1 VLPVDRR
8 QCEDGSVLDIPLA
21 QQLQAAGLV
30 WEPTAGD
37 RFVLPIESMA
47 EEVFI
52 LSNVIADVHQFEG
65 GNVIGFNGTTEWAL
79 DSVDQNEVVWLPR
92 EDQLRDLLGPAFV
105 QLEQVTGGYAVTA
118 TARGG
123 IEQRYVDIDAERAY
137 ARAVLARL
145 EVPSRE
151 A

>member
-1 VLPVDRR
+1 M
-8 QCEDGSVLDIPLA
+8 LDIPLA
-21 QQLQAAGLV
+21 QQLQAAGLA

-37 RFVLPIESMA
+37 RFVLPIESMSQ
-47 EEVFI
+47 EIFI
-52 LSNVIADVHQFEG
+52 LSNVIADIHRFEG

-79 DSVDQNEVVWLPR
+79 DSVDQSEVVWLPR

-105 QLEQVTGGYAVTA
+105 LLEQVPGGYAVTA

-145 EVPSRE
+145 GVPTAEV
-151 A
+151 